1 MQCCLLTIINGLKR
15 KEKRINENLGKNESV
30 QWKDKKWKWIF
41 GYWLK
46 IFLKLNISLL
56 IKLV

>member
-15 KEKRINENLGKNESV
+15 KVKRINENLGKNESV
-30 QWKDKKWKWIF
+30 QWKDEKWKWIF